1 MSDFLRLSALSLLL
15 LVVVQAATFVWSRRA
30 GKYSVVDNV
39 WGLGMALV
47 AVLGLVAGVGDLGRR
62 VVLAVLIGA
71 WGLRLTTHLLRR
83 SSGAPEDPRY
93 AEMSRGKSPLHMA
106 LRVFGLQGVLQWF
119 ITLPVQVA
127 ASTGPVGR
135 AGAVLVGVGAVLSA
149 AGIAFEA
156 TADRQLTAF
165 KADPANRGRI
175 LDTGLWGWSR
185 HPNYFGD
192 ACVWTGAWLVAA
204 AVWPGVLT
212 VLSPVAMTFFL
223 VVLSGGRLLEK
234 HMAGRPGY
242 AEYQARTSFFVP
254 RPPRRGGAG

>member
-1 MSDFLRLSALSLLL
+1 
-15 LVVVQAATFVWSRRA
+15 
-30 GKYSVVDNV
+30 
-39 WGLGMALV
+39 
-47 AVLGLVAGVGDLGRR
+47 
-62 VVLAVLIGA
+62 
-71 WGLRLTTHLLRR
+71 
-83 SSGAPEDPRY
+83 
-93 AEMSRGKSPLHMA
+93 MSRGKPPLHMA

-156 TADRQLTAF
+156 SADRQLTAF

-212 VLSPVAMTFFL
+212 VLSPVAMSFFL

-254 RPPRRGGAG
+254 RPPRRDGAG

>member
-15 LVVVQAATFVWSRRA
+15 LAALQAATFVWSRRA
-30 GKYSVVDNV
+30 GKYAVVDNV

-47 AVLGLVAGVGDLGRR
+47 AVLGAVVGVGDVGRR
-62 VVLAVLIGA
+62 LVLAVLIGA
-71 WGLRLTTHLLRR
+71 WGLRLTWHLLRR

-93 AEMSRGKSPLHMA
+93 AAMSQGKSPAVMA
-106 LRVFGLQGVLQWF
+106 IRVFGLQGLLQWF

-135 AGAVLVGVGAVLSA
+135 AGAVLVGIGAVLTLT
-149 AGIAFEA
+149 GIAFESIG
-156 TADRQLTAF
+156 DRQLTAF
-165 KADPANRGRI
+165 RSDPSNKGKI
-175 LDTGLWGWSR
+175 LDTGLWAWSR

-212 VLSPVAMTFFL
+212 VLSPVAMVWFL
-223 VVLSGGRLLEK
+223 VQVSGGRLLEK

-242 AEYQARTSFFVP
+242 AEYQARTSFFLP
-254 RPPRRGGAG
+254 RPPKR